1 MGEAWLETPVHLCIH
16 NCKVM
21 SRSMELQQTISTLWI
36 SLLNTV
42 FASLAFMV
50 WYLVRVE
57 DQSGKL
63 QEEDIVKIVE
73 EEKDK
78 EIPDTNEEK
87 HLYVKSDL
95 RTATNS
101 LQYTE
106 YCGYDAKTST
116 SIKATE
122 NEEYKEIPKVEN
134 PAEKKV
140 VKKEV
145 ILAEPFKWPRQD
157 DVIESMRAMQSSSSQ
172 ISNDLMEKLSANG
185 ILRKPSE
192 HEETS
197 NTGVKLS
204 ELARMTGK
212 SLPKKQVYV
221 IWDVFQATSRPGLEH
236 TSSPDG
242 SPSPK
247 NRKPVMKNM
256 IKKNNAGENK
266 MKNKLNNSSPD
277 SSPSP
282 KNRKPVKMMK
292 MNAGDIHNKMNKQT
306 RKPFFNDLKPQNCV
320 NLVRAI

>member
-1 MGEAWLETPVHLCIH
+1 
-16 NCKVM
+16 M

-57 DQSGKL
+57 GQASKL
-63 QEEDIVKIVE
+63 QEEDIVKIVKE
-73 EEKDK
+73 ETENEVADS
-78 EIPDTNEEK
+78 NEEK

-95 RTATNS
+95 RTANNT

-106 YCGYDAKTST
+106 YCGYDAKTSAT
-116 SIKATE
+116 IKATD
-122 NEEYKEIPKVEN
+122 NEEYREIPEV
-134 PAEKKV
+134 EKKV
-140 VKKEV
+140 VKTEV
-145 ILAEPFKWPRQD
+145 LLAEPFKWPKQD
-157 DVIESMRAMQSSSSQ
+157 DVIESMRAMQSNKHQ

-185 ILRKPSE
+185 ILRKPTE

-197 NTGVKLS
+197 TSTVKLS
-204 ELARMTGK
+204 ELAKITGK

-236 TSSPDG
+236 SSPDS

-256 IKKNNAGENK
+256 IKKIIGENK
-266 MKNKLNNSSPD
+266 MMKKLNSSPD
-277 SSPSP
+277 ASPSP
-282 KNRKPVKMMK
+282 KNRKSVKMIK
-292 MNAGDIHNKMNKQT
+292 MNAGDIHNKMNKQI
-306 RKPFFNDLKPQNCV
+306 RKPFFHDIKPQNCAS
-320 NLVRAI
+320 LVRAI

>member
-1 MGEAWLETPVHLCIH
+1 MG
-16 NCKVM
+16 
-21 SRSMELQQTISTLWI
+21 
-36 SLLNTV
+36 
-42 FASLAFMV
+42 
-50 WYLVRVE
+50 VRVE
-57 DQSGKL
+57 DPSGKL

-73 EEKDK
+73 EEEDK
-78 EIPDTNEEK
+78 EILDTNVEK

-106 YCGYDAKTST
+106 YCGYYAKTSA

-122 NEEYKEIPKVEN
+122 NEEYKEIPKV
-134 PAEKKV
+134 EKKV

-145 ILAEPFKWPRQD
+145 ILAEPFKWPQQD

-236 TSSPDG
+236 ISSPDG

-256 IKKNNAGENK
+256 IKKTNAGEDK
-266 MKNKLNNSSPD
+266 MKNKLNNTSPD

-282 KNRKPVKMMK
+282 KNRKPVKMIK
-292 MNAGDIHNKMNKQT
+292 TNAGDIHNKMNKQT
-306 RKPFFNDLKPQNCV
+306 RKPFFNDLKPQNSA
-320 NLVRAI
+320 NFVRAI

>member
-1 MGEAWLETPVHLCIH
+1 MGVQLCIH

-57 DQSGKL
+57 DQASKL
-63 QEEDIVKIVE
+63 QEEDIVKIVKE
-73 EEKDK
+73 ETENEVADS
-78 EIPDTNEEK
+78 NEEK

-95 RTATNS
+95 RTANNT

-106 YCGYDAKTST
+106 YCGYNSKTSAT
-116 SIKATE
+116 IKATD
-122 NEEYKEIPKVEN
+122 NEEYKEIPKVEK
-134 PAEKKV
+134 PVEKKV
-140 VKKEV
+140 AKTEV
-145 ILAEPFKWPRQD
+145 ILAKPFKWPKQD
-157 DVIESMRAMQSSSSQ
+157 DVIESMRAMQCNNHQ

-185 ILRKPSE
+185 ILRKPTE

-197 NTGVKLS
+197 TSSSTVKLS
-204 ELARMTGK
+204 ELAKITGK

-236 TSSPDG
+236 SSPDA

-247 NRKPVMKNM
+247 NRKPVMKKM
-256 IKKNNAGENK
+256 I
-266 MKNKLNNSSPD
+266 
-277 SSPSP
+277 
-282 KNRKPVKMMK
+282 K

-306 RKPFFNDLKPQNCV
+306 RKPFFHDIKPQNC
-320 NLVRAI
+320 AS

>member
-1 MGEAWLETPVHLCIH
+1 MGVQLCIH

-57 DQSGKL
+57 DQASKL
-63 QEEDIVKIVE
+63 QEEDIVKIVKE
-73 EEKDK
+73 ETENEVADS
-78 EIPDTNEEK
+78 NEEK

-95 RTATNS
+95 RTANNT

-106 YCGYDAKTST
+106 YCGYDAKTS
-116 SIKATE
+116 
-122 NEEYKEIPKVEN
+122 
-134 PAEKKV
+134 
-140 VKKEV
+140 
-145 ILAEPFKWPRQD
+145 EPFKWPKQD
-157 DVIESMRAMQSSSSQ
+157 DVIESMRAIQSNKHQ

-185 ILRKPSE
+185 ILRKPTE

-197 NTGVKLS
+197 SSSSTVKLS
-204 ELARMTGK
+204 ELAKITGK

-236 TSSPDG
+236 SSPDA

-256 IKKNNAGENK
+256 IKKNIGENK
-266 MKNKLNNSSPD
+266 MMKNLNSSLD
-277 SSPSP
+277 ASPSP
-282 KNRKPVKMMK
+282 KNRKPVKMIK
-292 MNAGDIHNKMNKQT
+292 MNAGDIHNKMNKQI
-306 RKPFFNDLKPQNCV
+306 RKPFFHDIKPQNCAS
-320 NLVRAI
+320 LVRAI

>member
-1 MGEAWLETPVHLCIH
+1 MGVHLCIH

-106 YCGYDAKTST
+106 YCGYDAKTSA
-116 SIKATE
+116 SIKSTE

-134 PAEKKV
+134 PV

-157 DVIESMRAMQSSSSQ
+157 DVIESMRAMQSNSSQ

-197 NTGVKLS
+197 NT
-204 ELARMTGK
+204 
-212 SLPKKQVYV
+212 
-221 IWDVFQATSRPGLEH
+221 
-236 TSSPDG
+236 
-242 SPSPK
+242 
-247 NRKPVMKNM
+247 
-256 IKKNNAGENK
+256 
-266 MKNKLNNSSPD
+266 
-277 SSPSP
+277 
-282 KNRKPVKMMK
+282 
-292 MNAGDIHNKMNKQT
+292 
-306 RKPFFNDLKPQNCV
+306 
-320 NLVRAI
+320 